1 MSLNNI
7 LLISGN
13 IDILITRLTL
23 PVPPE
28 L

>member
-13 IDILITRLTL
+13 IDILITWLTL
-23 PVPPE
+23 PVPPK